1 MKNRQAIVVAFCLVM
16 VFCWA
21 FTECNHSYRAR
32 SLAAASTRSSG
43 DQSGLYDADSNHLW
57 NRLHRHFHT
66 RVASDGE
73 VVGDDEPD
81 PLLWERTKYLLTGAS
96 HQRALQ
102 LLDEFLGSHGA
113 RLIADPT
120 KRAVFQ
126 HDLWAVFDWV
136 VSRSNDYP
144 VEARALELRLA
155 EVLRSI
161 ALTGDQIRH
170 LPDNFKEAASSGTF
184 AMRYNPER
192 GGAFLPPDIF
202 DPAGPWVA
210 LNSLYGP
217 TAAAHAGTFSHSVFF
232 VFINVPGGRQA
243 TVAYLNKLWD
253 FPQPFV
259 RDPLFPEDRIP
270 VLSSELPTL
279 PYGTQVALIRKALLI
294 DDHGEIV
301 PSSLTEMVQLRVYRS
316 PRAIDY
322 PHEPSFTGDQDFFE
336 FRIKRRPLFARQ
348 SSALQQVTRDE
359 KHLMTFSTQGDD
371 VFEEEPE
378 SKTWRRGSVTMNQC
392 ASCHREPGVRSILS
406 IPRLLRPA
414 QFRGYFDPLA
424 AFNTAVWSKKQRYDW
439 GLMQGLL
446 TPGVPAR
453 RN

>member
-1 MKNRQAIVVAFCLVM
+1 MKRGQVIIVAFCLVL
-16 VFCWA
+16 VPIWA
-21 FTECNHSYRAR
+21 LCRPNHAFNWRLSAT
-32 SLAAASTRSSG
+32 ASSDPSA
-43 DQSGLYDADSNHLW
+43 LYDADPNHLW
-57 NRLHRHFHT
+57 NRLHRQFHT

-73 VVGDDEPD
+73 VVGEDEPD
-81 PLLWERTKYLLTGAS
+81 PLLWARTKYLLTGAS
-96 HQRALQ
+96 HQRAVQ

-126 HDLWAVFDWV
+126 HDLWGVFDWL
-136 VSRSNDYP
+136 VSRSNEYP

-155 EVLRSI
+155 EVIRSI
-161 ALTGDQIRH
+161 ALTGDQIRQ
-170 LPDNFKEAASSGTF
+170 LPDNFKQAAASGTV
-184 AMRYNPER
+184 ATRYDPEH
-192 GGAFLPPDIF
+192 GIAFLPPDIF
-202 DPAGPWVA
+202 EPAGAWVA
-210 LNSLYGP
+210 LNSLNGP
-217 TAAAHAGTFSHSVFF
+217 TAAAHAGAFSHSAFF
-232 VFINVPGGRQA
+232 VFISVPGGRQV
-243 TVAYLNKLWD
+243 TIDYLNKLWD

-259 RDPLFPEDRIP
+259 KDSLFPGDRIP

-294 DDHGEIV
+294 NDHGEIV
-301 PSSLTEMVQLRVYRS
+301 PSSLTEIVQLRVYHS
-316 PRAIDY
+316 PRTVNY
-322 PHEPSFTGDQDFFE
+322 PHEPSFPGDQEFFE
-336 FRIKRRPLFARQ
+336 FRMKRRPLFARQ
-348 SSALQQVTRDE
+348 PSALQQVSRDE

-371 VFEEEPE
+371 VFEEERE
-378 SKTWRRGSVTMNQC
+378 SKLWSRGSVTMNQC
-392 ASCHREPGVRSILS
+392 AICHREPGVRSILS

-424 AFNTAVWSKKQRYDW
+424 AFYTAVWSKKERYDW